1 MIPGK
6 YVTLSSMM
14 GQHKLD
20 VRVKT
25 NKETNN
31 RNRRKLK
38 VGREDLGEGMCEY
51 NKSKL
56 YAILKELI
64 KMFFKE
70 TVNCM
75 IK

>member
-25 NKETNN
+25 NKETT
-31 RNRRKLK
+31 
-38 VGREDLGEGMCEY
+38 ETEES
-51 NKSKL
+51 SKL
-56 YAILKELI
+56 GGTIWGKVCVNII
-64 KMFFKE
+64 K
-70 TVNCM
+70 VNCM
-75 IK
+75 QF

>member
-20 VRVKT
+20 LRVKT

-38 VGREDLGEGMCEY
+38 VGREDLGEVMCD
-51 NKSKL
+51 
-56 YAILKELI
+56 II
-64 KMFFKE
+64 K
-70 TVNCM
+70 VNRM
-75 IK
+75 QF